1 MATAEDANERRGGR
15 GIFWWWLLVALTLPS
30 RNARSSR
37 FIAGPQKVKTLFYPL
52 TKRTSL
58 LSSKWV
64 AAFFGKESDK
74 NCEDIKSE
82 IIFFKK

>member
-1 MATAEDANERRGGR
+1 MKGAEGEEYFGG
-15 GIFWWWLLVALTLPS
+15 GCWLPS
-30 RNARSSR
+30 HCHHEIREAADLLRVRKRSKR
-37 FIAGPQKVKTLFYPL
+37 FFYPL

-82 IIFFKK
+82 IIFF